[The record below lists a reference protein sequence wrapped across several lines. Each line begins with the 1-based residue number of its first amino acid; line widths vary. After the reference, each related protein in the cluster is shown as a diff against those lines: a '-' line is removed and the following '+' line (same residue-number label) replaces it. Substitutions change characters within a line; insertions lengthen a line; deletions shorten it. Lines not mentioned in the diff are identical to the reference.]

1 MSGLSERRNLL
12 FAVCCIVALFIF
24 FGPLEEL
31 TKFSIHSQFY
41 SHIWLIPFVSL
52 YFFFTE
58 RKKIFSDGALSSG
71 LSRTGR
77 GVLADYSWKAGVPLI
92 IAGAVLFLIGRKM
105 QWQLNKN
112 DYSSLMTFAAFVF
125 FNGSFLLCYGNRA
138 FKAALFPL
146 FFLIFM
152 VPVPSFI
159 MDRIIHVLL
168 IGSGMATELLF
179 TLTGTAYIRE
189 GFTFHL
195 PGLSIEIAD
204 VCSGIRSSIALFI
217 TMVIAAHMFLK
228 TNWKKIV
235 LLLAIYPI
243 TVLKNG
249 VRIVV
254 ISLMSIHVDEQFI
267 TNSWLH
273 HSGGF
278 VFFIPSLILLGL
290 ILWILIKT
298 EAQGTRIEEKKA
310 GFRG

>member
-1 MSGLSERRNLL
+1 MTMNGLLDRRNLL
-12 FAVCCIVALFIF
+12 FVLCCIVALFMF
-24 FGPLEEL
+24 FGPLKDL
-31 TKFSIHSQFY
+31 TNFSIHSQFY

-58 RKKIFSDGALSSG
+58 RKRIFSDVTPSPGP
-71 LSRTGR
+71 SRMGR
-77 GVLADYSWKAGVPLI
+77 GVLADYSWEAGVPVI
-92 IAGAVLFLIGRKM
+92 IAGAVLFLIGRNV
-105 QWQLNKN
+105 QGQLNQN
-112 DYSSLMTFAAFVF
+112 DYSSLMTFAAFLF
-125 FNGSFLLCYGNRA
+125 FNGSFLLCYGKHSFR
-138 FKAALFPL
+138 AALFPL

-152 VPVPSFI
+152 IPVPSFI
-159 MDRIIHVLL
+159 MDKIIHVLL
-168 IGSGMATELLF
+168 VGSGTSTEILF
-179 TLTGTAYIRE
+179 KLTGIAYIRE

-217 TMVIAAHMFLK
+217 TMVIAAQMFLK
-228 TNWKKIV
+228 THWKKIL

-249 VRIVV
+249 VRIVT
-254 ISLMSIHVDEQFI
+254 ISLLAIHVDEKFI

-290 ILWILIKT
+290 ILWGL
-298 EAQGTRIEEKKA
+298 KKSEHN
-310 GFRG
+310 RV